1 MSNPNNPT
9 SLSELLRNLRMRK
22 KISLTLA
29 AAHLRI
35 DIGLLSKM
43 ERGERNI
50 SRKLLPKFA
59 ALYKASERK
68 LVIQFLS
75 EKIVSDLSHEK
86 FGRAALKKA
95 TDEFKYIPP
104 KKNLSKKR

>member
-1 MSNPNNPT
+1 MSNQSENI
-9 SLSELLRNLRMRK
+9 SLGELLRNLRMRK

-35 DIGLLSKM
+35 DIAILSKM

-59 ALYKASERK
+59 LLYKTSERK
-68 LVIQFLS
+68 LVIKFLS
-75 EKIVSDLSHEK
+75 EKILLELAHEI
-86 FGRAALKKA
+86 FGSVVLKQALK
-95 TDEFKYIPP
+95 EIKYYKNNLN
-104 KKNLSKKR
+104 KK

>member
-1 MSNPNNPT
+1 M
-9 SLSELLRNLRMRK
+9 LRNLRMRK

-35 DIGLLSKM
+35 DPAILSKM

-59 ALYKASERK
+59 SLYKASERK
-68 LVIQFLS
+68 IVVQYLS
-75 EKIVSDLSHEK
+75 ERILSDLSNEK
-86 FGRAALKKA
+86 FGRDALKLSLIN
-95 TDEFKYIPP
+95 Y
-104 KKNLSKKR
+104 KKK